1 MVIRKII
8 GLLFAVLLA
17 QIGAAQENPYDNAIG
32 EAISPEATGSKREP
46 VMNRVP
52 TA

>member
-8 GLLFAVLLA
+8 GLLFAVLPV

-32 EAISPEATGSKREP
+32 EAISRATGSKREP

>member
-8 GLLFAVLLA
+8 GLLFAVLPV

-32 EAISPEATGSKREP
+32 EAGSKREP